1 MVLET
6 VFQTEP
12 VINEE
17 NEGIE
22 QNTQM
27 RSQGIIALSYRDWEV
42 GKALQAAQCSSVTS
56 SAVNPLPECSCFR
69 PGDCEDLWD
78 FWACDLYES
87 EPAAA
92 KCLMPAEGNISYTIA
107 TQLC

>member
-1 MVLET
+1 MMFENF

-22 QNTQM
+22 QNTQI

-42 GKALQAAQCSSVTS
+42 RSCSTALTVTW
-56 SAVNPLPECSCFR
+56 SAVNPLPECSCFQ

-78 FWACDLYES
+78 FWACDLSES
-87 EPAAA
+87 EPAAT
-92 KCLMPAEGNISYTIA
+92 KCLMPAEGNISYMTA